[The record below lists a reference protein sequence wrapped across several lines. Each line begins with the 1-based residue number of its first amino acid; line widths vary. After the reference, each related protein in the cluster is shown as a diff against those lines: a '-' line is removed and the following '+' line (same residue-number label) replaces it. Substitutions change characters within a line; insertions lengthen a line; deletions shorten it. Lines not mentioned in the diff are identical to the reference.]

1 MSISLNGAIKF
12 LRKKLVVMD
21 LFNLPMNEFKKE
33 IDKIVEENTKTEL
46 LHDLVECGLE
56 LSKED
61 KAKWIDPL
69 ITDTEEEAAALLDA
83 MEKAAAAQRKE
94 IQIKAK
100 EVKDPEEIRKMFG
113 VGPVECWETSCL
125 YNSACDIYELDKFN
139 LEYPC
144 CCSYKKDCPN
154 RIRNAF

>member
-21 LFNLPMNEFKKE
+21 LFNLPINEFKKE
-33 IDKIVEENTKTEL
+33 INKIVEENTKTEL

-69 ITDTEEEAAALLDA
+69 IIDTEEEAAALLDA
-83 MEKAAAAQRKE
+83 MEKAATALLDAMEKEATAQRKE
-94 IQIKAK
+94 IQIS
-100 EVKDPEEIRKMFG
+100 ISLL
-113 VGPVECWETSCL
+113 TSVRDFSIAIITFL
-125 YNSACDIYELDKFN
+125 SFLQTKKSYIYAIAINPDKNTRWASPYSF
-139 LEYPC
+139 
-144 CCSYKKDCPN
+144 
-154 RIRNAF
+154 